1 MKLELLAPAGDKEKL
16 ETALYFGADAC
27 YFAGKRWGLRAFAE
41 NFEDDELEKYVQI
54 AHSKGKKAYI
64 TVNIQAHNQDF
75 EGLADYLKFIEKI
88 KADAVIVSDAGILSL
103 AKQVVPN
110 LDIHLST
117 QACASNKYSAKF
129 WADAGAKRIILA
141 RELSLEEIK
150 EIRDYLPKEIELE
163 AFVHGAMCIS
173 YSGRCL
179 LSNYLANRDSNRGE
193 CVQACRWQYKIR
205 EVSRTGE
212 LEIEEDDKGTY
223 ILNSKDLCLIEH
235 LDKLAKAGI
244 TSFKIE
250 GRMKSPFYVATV
262 VNAYRRALDEYIK
275 NPNNFKIDKSL
286 VEELKNCSHREFT
299 TGFLFKGEEKENIKE
314 SLPTSESEF
323 IAVVK
328 DYQDG
333 FAFVEQRNRFQVGDT
348 LEILSPSDNFQ
359 KTFKVEEMFAGDEKI
374 SVADKVQQI
383 VKLKVPFT
391 LSPNDILRRKK

>member
-41 NFEDDELEKYVQI
+41 NFEDDELEKYIQI

-88 KADAVIVSDAGILSL
+88 KADAIIVSDAGILSL

-286 VEELKNCSHREFT
+286 VAELKNCSHREFT